1 MKIIS
6 KCKITSPQFLI
17 GYDFVTGRDN
27 ICQLNFLPHYQ
38 ILLSGKYWTMRWIK
52 TASAASSKNPSFAD
66 LDRLKLAGE
75 VFAYLAVPAYSVE
88 KSKAGADSQAW
99 LLRLQTA
106 SDAGGPGGQT
116 GRASWASVPPPGRRR
131 PWPPHQTCFLAGS
144 WAGSE
149 AGERPAEGF
158 PGGPQTASRGSDGR
172 MPAHGLESP
181 DSRCLAGLQLN
192 CKKSGSG
199 YLIAPVTSQGIWCS
213 IWPGGWIR
221 GRCPQL
227 TIGGAQFLQ
236 IVEMGLNKRLIWNSI
251 TVVSI
256 YQIFE
261 WPGAIE
267 ELLKTLVLVYLES
280 P

>member
-99 LLRLQTA
+99 LLRPQTA
-106 SDAGGPGGQT
+106 SDAGGPGGRT

-131 PWPPHQTCFLAGS
+131 PWPPHQTCSLAGS
-144 WAGSE
+144 GAGSE

-158 PGGPQTASRGSDGR
+158 PGGRQTASRGSDGR
-172 MPAHGLESP
+172 MPAHGLGSP

-199 YLIAPVTSQGIWCS
+199 YLIAPVKVFDAPFGRE
-213 IWPGGWIR
+213 GGS
-221 GRCPQL
+221 GDAAPSSL
-227 TIGGAQFLQ
+227 
-236 IVEMGLNKRLIWNSI
+236 S
-251 TVVSI
+251 VVPNFSK
-256 YQIFE
+256 
-261 WPGAIE
+261 
-267 ELLKTLVLVYLES
+267 L
-280 P
+280 